1 MEVAYACLE
10 HPHLGP
16 DHLEKSF
23 TAQKATQ
30 HLIPGVKYN
39 TISSHRPV
47 FSGLIWRLKPCGM
60 FKRTLKTCCL
70 PSRRAGER
78 GSDEHKDSG
87 HQSLR
92 LVVKI
97 QQNTNNKNKNKS
109 KLFKGRSN
117 CILCY
122 TGCRKEGFGCI
133 FVACY
138 RDGVLLVAVEGGKNN
153 SYPRVITL
161 LLTIILL
168 SCAIWRCTFVS
179 AVAWA
184 AFVKLKHLDNMWRRL

>member
-39 TISSHRPV
+39 TISSHRPM
-47 FSGLIWRLKPCGM
+47 FSGLIWRFKPCGM

-87 HQSLR
+87 HQSFR
-92 LVVKI
+92 LVVKT
-97 QQNTNNKNKNKS
+97 QQNTNKSQNYLRVVQIVFYVTQDAVNKVS
-109 KLFKGRSN
+109 DAFL
-117 CILCY
+117 
-122 TGCRKEGFGCI
+122 
-133 FVACY
+133 
-138 RDGVLLVAVEGGKNN
+138 LLVTEIVCCWWRWRGVK
-153 SYPRVITL
+153 
-161 LLTIILL
+161 IIVTPE
-168 SCAIWRCTFVS
+168 I
-179 AVAWA
+179 
-184 AFVKLKHLDNMWRRL
+184 